1 MNSISSFQKIFK
13 IFSSLQIFSQIHST
27 QDIFKKMKDINSKS
41 DTFAK
46 ISWNSYE
53 PLQIEFK
60 LNLSFKSARS
70 QYHQYQVILFCPVTC
85 LAQPPNP
92 RTHIINFWI
101 IPSQVHENETLI
113 YNMQIYELRLSKYC
127 SIHRSCHVHSIP
139 ALLPFLIYLYIQKKI
154 VESVK
159 LCTKTYCWKI
169 TELRLPIHL
178 KDTPDSQNYVNFH
191 FNRFK

>member
-139 ALLPFLIYLYIQKKI
+139 ALLPFLIYLYIQKKNCRKCKTLYENLLLKNYG
-154 VESVK
+154 VAPSYSSERHSRFSK
-159 LCTKTYCWKI
+159 LC
-169 TELRLPIHL
+169 EF
-178 KDTPDSQNYVNFH
+178 SF
-191 FNRFK
+191 